1 MSARRNTSSGAN
13 VAVAGVISGQT
24 NLLASTVN
32 QPRQVNDQQNPDL
45 SISNGTSF
53 NLIDVLSAITMISP
67 FLLAFLM
74 VMISIINSNIK
85 GFIYL
90 LGLIILFVIVL
101 LFQNTLQ
108 VPMSTNKICNLFSIS
123 KFSVPSFNS
132 ALYLY
137 TIAYTFLPMI
147 NMGMINFP
155 LIIIFLLFYVSDSII
170 KYKNKCASLLG
181 IVMGSILGLFF
192 GISWFLLIR
201 SSGQKGLL
209 YYDDLVSNK
218 IACSRP
224 TKQNF
229 KCQVYKNGE
238 LIQNI

>member
-1 MSARRNTSSGAN
+1 MSET
-13 VAVAGVISGQT
+13 T
-24 NLLASTVN
+24 NPEKKQIPPPNMNNEDPTDDSYMS
-32 QPRQVNDQQNPDL
+32 R
-45 SISNGTSF
+45 GTNF
-53 NLIDVLSAITMISP
+53 NLIDSISLLALISP

-85 GFIYL
+85 GLIYL
-90 LGLIILFVIVL
+90 LGLIILFVIVF
-101 LFQNTLQ
+101 LFQTTIRA
-108 VPMSTNKICNLFSIS
+108 PIDKTNKFCNIFSITQ
-123 KFSVPSFNS
+123 FSVPSFNS

-137 TIAYTFLPMI
+137 TIIYILFPMI
-147 NMGMINFP
+147 NMHMINFP
-155 LIIIFLLFYVSDSII
+155 LIIVFLLLYVADSII
-170 KYKNKCASLLG
+170 KYKNKCSSVIG
-181 IVMGSILGLFF
+181 IIMGSILGLLF
-192 GISWFLLIR
+192 GITWFLIIR
-201 SSGQKGLL
+201 ATGQTGLL

>member
-1 MSARRNTSSGAN
+1 MNPNSLPPSNPTTY
-13 VAVAGVISGQT
+13 ISTGT
-24 NLLASTVN
+24 N
-32 QPRQVNDQQNPDL
+32 
-45 SISNGTSF
+45 F
-53 NLIDVLSAITMISP
+53 NLVDVLSMISLISP
-67 FLLAFLM
+67 FLIAFLM

-90 LGLIILFVIVL
+90 LGLVILFVINHL
-101 LFQNTLQ
+101 LQNMRQ
-108 VPMSTNKICNLFSIS
+108 VRANNANKFCNMFNIS
-123 KFSVPSFNS
+123 EYSEPSFNS

-137 TIAYTFLPMI
+137 TISYILAPMI

-155 LIIIFLLFYVSDSII
+155 LIIVFLLFWILDSII
-170 KYKNKCASLLG
+170 KYNNKCSSIPG
-181 IVMGSILGLFF
+181 IVMGSILGVGF
-192 GISWFLLIR
+192 GVIWFIIIR
-201 SSGQKGLL
+201 SMGQTGLL

-218 IACSRP
+218 IACTRP